1 MGSWEELKWQI
12 GTSPHSRGVADDPEA
27 VATVMMAALVALMG
41 LNVVNTGVGDTGRI
55 TENGICDK

>member
-1 MGSWEELKWQI
+1 M
-12 GTSPHSRGVADDPEA
+12 ADWHVSTFQGPWLMTLRA